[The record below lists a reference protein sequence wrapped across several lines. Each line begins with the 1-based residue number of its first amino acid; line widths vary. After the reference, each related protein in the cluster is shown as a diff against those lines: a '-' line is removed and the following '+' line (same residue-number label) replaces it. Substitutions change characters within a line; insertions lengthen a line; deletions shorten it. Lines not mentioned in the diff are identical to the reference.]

1 MSIPQ
6 PSAATLARQRVAPSS
21 AEASAQEESL
31 CAHAWRSLRTT
42 VSAAVTAVLDA
53 GIAVLQRWRKQAGG
67 AQKAD
72 RDDGEDRP
80 RSRTDRPGGG
90 RRDATE
96 ADAEDEAPRPRRRLL
111 TLLVYFAV
119 LLAGG
124 MGGGALAYS
133 LLEELLDRK
142 TAEGL
147 RMEATIAKHPQ
158 SVVTTEKKLGEVQA
172 KLIEAEKKLEASS
185 IAATEKKLEEAQ
197 AKRMEAEKKLETS
210 AAEYMKAAA
219 EKQKRLDV
227 AVKLLDTIIT
237 AERAVKV
244 QPPGNRGSA
253 SSAGSKATPLKT
265 GKCTLDSGKS
275 ADTLKD
281 CLEDFNR

>member
-96 ADAEDEAPRPRRRLL
+96 ADAEDEAPRPRRRLR

-147 RMEATIAKHPQ
+147 
-158 SVVTTEKKLGEVQA
+158 
-172 KLIEAEKKLEASS
+172 
-185 IAATEKKLEEAQ
+185 
-197 AKRMEAEKKLETS
+197 RMEAEKKLETS